1 MSAHIERVSS
11 VLVEGRQKHLS
22 MWGKRFGQRL
32 DLVLVISIV
41 VLTCLGLVMVAS
53 ASVSIADQDMGD
65 PLYYFSRQLL
75 FILLGV
81 AVMSWAYQV
90 RLEFWEQK
98 DKALLTITIVML
110 VLVLI
115 PGIGK
120 TVNGSSRWLPL
131 GIFNFQVSELAK
143 LMMIIYLSGYLVRH
157 EQKIRELPAEMFRP
171 IAVVAL
177 LGLLLIMEPDFGAT
191 AVIMTTTLVVLYLGG
206 ARLGPFILVILLS
219 TLAMAALAIMSPERM
234 ERITSFFNPWENP
247 YESGFQLTQ
256 SLIAIGS
263 GAWFGKGLGESI
275 QKLFYLP
282 EAHTDFLFA
291 VLAEELGLLGVS
303 VVVLFFALLVW
314 RCFAIGTQAQTHGK
328 SFGAYLCYGVGVWIA
343 LQAFINMGVNMGI
356 LPTKG
361 LTLPLMSSGGSSMLV
376 TCLALGLVFR
386 VRRETVEANMRGA
399 VTHTSRYRVR
409 I

>member
-1 MSAHIERVSS
+1 MSLAIKGGRERNTLLGS
-11 VLVEGRQKHLS
+11 RQRQ
-22 MWGKRFGQRL
+22 RF
-32 DLVLVISIV
+32 DLILAITIV
-41 VLTCLGLVMVAS
+41 ALICLGLVMVAS
-53 ASVSIADQDMGD
+53 SSVSTADQNTGN
-65 PLYYFSRQLL
+65 PLFYFNRQLL
-75 FILLGV
+75 FTLFGI
-81 AVMSWAYQV
+81 AVMVWVYQV

-98 DKALLTITIVML
+98 DKLFLFITVVML
-110 VLVLI
+110 VMVLI

-131 GIFNFQVSELAK
+131 GVFNFQVSELAK
-143 LMMIIYLSGYLVRH
+143 LIMIIYLSGYLVRH
-157 EQKIRELPAEMFRP
+157 EQKVRELPAEMFRP
-171 IAVVAL
+171 IAVVML
-177 LGLLLIMEPDFGAT
+177 LGLLLLMEPDYGAT
-191 AVIMTTTLVVLYLGG
+191 VVMMTTTLVVLYLGG
-206 ARLGPFILVILLS
+206 ARLGPFILVILL
-219 TLAMAALAIMSPERM
+219 TTLLMAVLAMMSPERM
-234 ERITSFFNPWENP
+234 ERITSFFNPWQDP

-291 VLAEELGLLGVS
+291 VLAEELGLVGVT
-303 VVVLFFALLVW
+303 VVIVLFTLLVW
-314 RCFAIGTQAQTHGK
+314 RCFVIGAKAQTLGIN
-328 SFGAYLCYGVGVWIA
+328 FGAYVSYGIGVWIG

-386 VRRETVEANMRGA
+386 VHRETFDAKFPSSSPHA
-399 VTHTSRYRVR
+399 SRYQVNV
-409 I
+409 